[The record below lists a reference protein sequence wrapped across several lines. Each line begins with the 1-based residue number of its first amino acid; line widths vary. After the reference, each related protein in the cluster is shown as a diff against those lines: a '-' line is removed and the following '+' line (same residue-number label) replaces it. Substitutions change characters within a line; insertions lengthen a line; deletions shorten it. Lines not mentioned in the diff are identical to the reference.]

1 MSVYKPADLPPDLK
15 LDATIPE
22 VMAFRRES
30 ARTIYRKIESGA
42 YRSHRNGDRRLI
54 EWASVFED
62 RARCIAQGHQLGQRP
77 TTAKRR
83 RGRPRKARP
92 EAQAPTAA
100 E

>member
-1 MSVYKPADLPPDLK
+1 VSVYKPADLPPDLK

-30 ARTIYRKIESGA
+30 ARTVYRKIESGA
-42 YRSHRNGDRRLI
+42 YRSHRNRDRRLI

-62 RARCIAQGHQLGQRP
+62 RARCIAAGHQLGQRP
-77 TTAKRR
+77 DGKPK
-83 RGRPRKARP
+83 RGRPRTRP
-92 EAQAPTAA
+92 DDAHVPA

>member
-1 MSVYKPADLPPDLK
+1 VSVYKAANLPPELK

-30 ARTIYRKIESGA
+30 ARTVYRKIESGA

-54 EWASVFED
+54 EWASVRED
-62 RARCIAQGHQLGQRP
+62 RERCIAQGHLLGKP
-77 TTAKRR
+77 PSPGKRK
-83 RGRPRKARP
+83 RGRPRKRP
-92 EAQAPTAA
+92 ETQAPTAA